1 MALSR
6 SACSSALQKELDTA
20 DIAREAIYQQLVIS
34 HHVAWQDIRM
44 DLMWTL
50 GELVGLLEPP
60 ESLAV

>member
-1 MALSR
+1 MFG
-6 SACSSALQKELDTA
+6 
-20 DIAREAIYQQLVIS
+20 RETQASMSDMAIYQQLVIS